1 MNYIDEI
8 KGRIESWCNLRVNEY
23 QFYADEVV
31 EQITSKLGPYK
42 QFVRAMTAIWKYGN
56 GSSGNF
62 DINMS
67 CRKKHYWVI
76 PPFFS
81 E

>member
-1 MNYIDEI
+1 MNCIDEI
-8 KGRIESWCNLRVNEY
+8 KSQIKSTIESWCNLDENEY
-23 QFYADEVV
+23 QIYANEVI
-31 EQITSKLGPYK
+31 EQITSKLGPDK

-62 DINMS
+62 DIDMS
-67 CRKKHYWVI
+67 CRKKHYS
-76 PPFFS
+76 FG